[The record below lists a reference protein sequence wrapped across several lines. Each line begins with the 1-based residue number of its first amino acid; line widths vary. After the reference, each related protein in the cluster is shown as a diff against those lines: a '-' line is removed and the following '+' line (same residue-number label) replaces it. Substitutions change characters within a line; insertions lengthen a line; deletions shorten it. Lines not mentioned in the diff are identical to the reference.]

1 MKTDLCTAL
10 AKHLGETLTVDLAV
24 LLVRELFPD
33 LAHAPEKFGVAS
45 YKGYTFQVERLA
57 AVLPELHPLH
67 QAHYAETELY
77 RASIPMMPNYGGMKE
92 REQAGQLIQFTARSA
107 IGELVGHMR
116 VYVSP
121 SQHTDTLIATEDSF
135 YVMPEHRGGFLAV
148 RLWQFVE
155 RSVIA
160 IGVREIYF
168 SSKLVNKA
176 DAMARYLKYQPIATR
191 FAKVIGDPTQAQ
203 ECLSLLKEKPCA
215 HPTPPTTAD

>member
-10 AKHLGETLTVDLAV
+10 AKHIGETLTVNLAV
-24 LLVRELFPD
+24 QLAREMFPD
-33 LAHAPEKFGVAS
+33 LAHAPQKFGVAT
-45 YKGYTFQVERLA
+45 YKGYTFQVERLVT
-57 AVLPELHPLH
+57 VLPELHPFH

-77 RASIPMMPNYGGMKE
+77 RASIPMMPNYDGMKE
-92 REQAGQLIQFTARSA
+92 REQAGQLIQFTARSVN
-107 IGELVGHMR
+107 GELAGHMR
-116 VYVSP
+116 VYISP

-135 YVMPEHRGGFLAV
+135 YFTPAHRGGFLAV

-176 DAMARYLKYQPIATR
+176 DAMARYLKYTPIATR
-191 FAKVIGDPTQAQ
+191 FAKVIDEPTQAQ
-203 ECLSLLKEKPCA
+203 ECLSFLKEKPCA
-215 HPTPPTTAD
+215 VPAPPITAV